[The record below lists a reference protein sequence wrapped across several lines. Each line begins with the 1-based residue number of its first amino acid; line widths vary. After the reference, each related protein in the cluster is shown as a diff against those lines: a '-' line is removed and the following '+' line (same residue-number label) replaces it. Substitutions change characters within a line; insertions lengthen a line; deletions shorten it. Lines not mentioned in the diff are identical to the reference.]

1 MSTLS
6 LSKIEKELKLIYEAI
21 VNKEFIATQ
30 IAEQVH
36 PNYRLSAMNLVRYLT
51 LRTFDLRKLHGSLSE
66 HGISALRSGEGYVYR
81 NVADA
86 LRLVKLLQ
94 GKPYNPPY
102 EVVSIGHSKSAKL
115 IKKHTSTLF
124 NPGRHSNDTEIMV
137 TMPSEA
143 ADQPELIKAMMQAG
157 MEIARI
163 NMAHDDEYA
172 WLQMVKHIKTMSKE
186 IKNSC
191 KIYMD
196 LPGPKIR
203 TAPLVHNGKH
213 IKIKVKFGDHI
224 ELVGDDV
231 EARKPQYGDNG
242 ELAVMGRVPVAI
254 PKVLD
259 DLKPG
264 HRVFIDDG
272 KIGGRVISVSDDR
285 VEVVI
290 DHLPPQGMSIKSE
303 KGINLPD
310 THVNLPSLTEE
321 DISYLD
327 LACKYADIIG
337 YSFVR
342 EPQDI
347 ELLISHVRLR
357 TDRTDLGIV
366 LKIENKEAFDN
377 LPYLLFEAM
386 KWPSIGVMIA
396 RGDLAVELGA
406 IRLAEVQDEIMW
418 ICEAGH
424 IPVIWATQVL
434 ETMAKEGLP
443 TRAEVSDAAK
453 ASRAECVMLNK
464 GPYIVETIAMLRNIL
479 IRMEAHTH
487 KKKSIM
493 RSLNL
498 AIKAVENLEPM
509 LKATLQA

>member
-1 MSTLS
+1 
-6 LSKIEKELKLIYEAI
+6 
-21 VNKEFIATQ
+21 
-30 IAEQVH
+30 
-36 PNYRLSAMNLVRYLT
+36 
-51 LRTFDLRKLHGSLSE
+51 
-66 HGISALRSGEGYVYR
+66 
-81 NVADA
+81 
-86 LRLVKLLQ
+86 
-94 GKPYNPPY
+94 
-102 EVVSIGHSKSAKL
+102 
-115 IKKHTSTLF
+115 
-124 NPGRHSNDTEIMV
+124 
-137 TMPSEA
+137 
-143 ADQPELIKAMMQAG
+143 
-157 MEIARI
+157 
-163 NMAHDDEYA
+163 
-172 WLQMVKHIKTMSKE
+172 
-186 IKNSC
+186 
-191 KIYMD
+191 MD
-196 LPGPKIR
+196 LPGPKVR
-203 TAPLVHNGKH
+203 TAPLLSDGMV

-224 ELVGDDV
+224 ELVGDHL
-231 EARKPQYGDNG
+231 EAAKSQYGESG
-242 ELAVMGRVPVAI
+242 ELLQMARVPIAI
-254 PKVLD
+254 PSVLY
-259 DLKPG
+259 DLQPG

-272 KIGGRVISVSDDR
+272 KIGGRVISVIDDR

-290 DHLPPQGMSIKSE
+290 DHLPPLGTTIKSE

-310 THVNLPSLTEE
+310 THVNLPSLTDE

-327 LACKYADIIG
+327 LACNHADIIG

-342 EPQDI
+342 QSDDVT
-347 ELLISHVRLR
+347 LLMSQIRKR
-357 TDRTDLGIV
+357 TDRKDLGIV

-418 ICEAGH
+418 ICEAAH

-443 TRAEVSDAAK
+443 TRAEISDAAK

-464 GPYIVETIAMLRNIL
+464 GPYIVETIELLRNIL

-509 LKATLQA
+509 LKATLKT